1 MEKSFVVRPLQAWW
15 ITYKGKCIV
24 SINQQTI
31 EDLGWKFGE
40 AVKITVEDGKIIIEK
55 LNKED
60 NNGEKV

>member
-24 SINQQTI
+24 PINEETI
-31 EDLGWKFGE
+31 EGLGWSFGE
-40 AVKITVEDGKIIIEK
+40 PVEITVEDGKIIIEK